1 MTGTGAGEPNR
12 QKQAPAVPDQALAV
26 ARAAAR
32 EAAAAIVPLFRTGDL
47 EVEHKHDNSPVTVAD
62 RRAEMI
68 IRRHIGQ
75 AFPGHRIW
83 GEEYGGEPS
92 AQGWQWLIDP
102 LDGTKSF
109 VRGNP
114 VFSIQI
120 ALWHDGRPMLAVS
133 HVPVGG
139 ECAWAV
145 RGRGAVIDGQP
156 VQAGKTI
163 DLARAAVS
171 IGNVGRLAA
180 DARAWSGL
188 AGIAGQAWR
197 LRGYGDYLHY
207 HLLARGGIDAVIES
221 DVGILDIAALC
232 LLVTE
237 AGGVFTDLAG
247 RPVGLQTTSV
257 LAAATPDLHAELARR
272 LGDIELSC
280 PDPT

>member
-1 MTGTGAGEPNR
+1 MTALPRGCGGA
-12 QKQAPAVPDQALAV
+12 DQAVLERALSV
-26 ARAAAR
+26 AQAAAR
-32 EAAAAIVPLFRTGDL
+32 EAAAAIVPLFRSQGL
-47 EVEHKHDNSPVTVAD
+47 EVEHKDDDSPVTIAD
-62 RRAEMI
+62 RHAEAI

-92 AQGWQWLIDP
+92 AEGWQWLVDP

-114 VFSIQI
+114 VFSTQI
-120 ALWHDGRPMLAVS
+120 ALWHDGQPVLGLS

-145 RGRGAVIDGQP
+145 RGRGAFIDGQP
-156 VQAGKTI
+156 VRVGAGTK
-163 DLARAAVS
+163 LAQAAVS
-171 IGNVGRLAA
+171 IGNVASLAA
-180 DARAWSGL
+180 DARAWAGL
-188 AGIAGQAWR
+188 SGIARGAWR

-207 HLLARGGIDAVIES
+207 HLLARGGIDAVVES

-237 AGGVFTDLAG
+237 AGGVFTDLA
-247 RPVGLQTTSV
+247 
-257 LAAATPDLHAELARR
+257 RR
-272 LGDIELSC
+272 LGGAG
-280 PDPT
+280 DP